1 MRVTLPAATA
11 AQRAARQHTA
21 SFAARG
27 TSCASPAVGSMVP
40 RPRTAT
46 WMPAK
51 KGAGKRRQHG
61 SRLSSPEPAS
71 SLCRCGSRRLC
82 PGRPRTP
89 LENVRPR
96 GFRVAARWASHAAP
110 VGHSRLRWKER
121 ARVPR
126 APWTNCHNLE
136 AQSSTASLSC
146 SLRVRLLNTGG
157 CRGLGGLPR
166 RGGGLAPVLL
176 PLKLIVNRQQT
187 LFYAGQLV
195 PATCD

>member
-61 SRLSSPEPAS
+61 SRLSSPEPGS

-110 VGHSRLRWKER
+110 VAARACAGRNVRASPGHPGQTATTSRLKA
-121 ARVPR
+121 ARLPYL
-126 APWTNCHNLE
+126 A
-136 AQSSTASLSC
+136 ASGSGFSTPGAA
-146 SLRVRLLNTGG
+146 GG
-157 CRGLGGLPR
+157 SGVSRD
-166 RGGGLAPVLL
+166 V
-176 PLKLIVNRQQT
+176 V
-187 LFYAGQLV
+187 AGWPQYFCL
-195 PATCD
+195 

>member
-61 SRLSSPEPAS
+61 SRLSSPEPGS
-71 SLCRCGSRRLC
+71 SLCRCGSHRLC
-82 PGRPRTP
+82 PGRPQTP

-96 GFRVAARWASHAAP
+96 GFHVAARWASHAAP
-110 VGHSRLRWKER
+110 TGRLSSRCHETRETR
-121 ARVPR
+121 ADLTP
-126 APWTNCHNLE
+126 
-136 AQSSTASLSC
+136 AQPGAFSAC
-146 SLRVRLLNTGG
+146 
-157 CRGLGGLPR
+157 
-166 RGGGLAPVLL
+166 GGGAAGCSGPHLAPDTPRHTAPLRNPQRAKPEGNPTSL
-176 PLKLIVNRQQT
+176 PLTGPHSV
-187 LFYAGQLV
+187 A
-195 PATCD
+195 